1 MNGVYEGKYADATTV
16 LWLWRKITSLFVRKD
31 GNKVLSD
38 NNYTTEEKN
47 KLATV
52 EANANHY
59 VLPQASQNELGGIKL
74 GSGLSMDQNGVVSTV
89 VNPSA
94 TISWDQ
100 IRNTP
105 STLAGYGITDAA
117 TKAEL
122 EAFNSEFDRYWS
134 KAELE
139 ALTNAEIDDIIS
151 TH

>member
-1 MNGVYEGKYADATTV
+1 MFEGKYFDATGV
-16 LWLWRKITSLFVRKD
+16 LWLWRKISTLFVRKD

-38 NNYTTEEKN
+38 NNYTDEEKQ
-47 KLATV
+47 KLQSV
-52 EANANHY
+52 EANANNY
-59 VLPQASQNELGGIKL
+59 VLPQASQNTLGGIKL
-74 GSGLSMDQNGVVSTV
+74 GDGLLMDQNGVVSTV

-94 TISWDQ
+94 TMAWDQ

-122 EAFNSEFDRYWS
+122 EEISTELDLENYWS

-139 ALTNAEIDDIIS
+139 ALTNMEIDQIIS
-151 TH
+151 SN